1 MQPIHA
7 KVTIKMLLF
16 PDQMADPVNENE
28 DTVPHDEI
36 PEVEVR
42 QQEVEVQAP
51 ELPAKT
57 DALLPGPVV
66 VAYTDDAD
74 DTQNLI
80 ENPELVEKIQ
90 KIDDHFRWNVW
101 VCFFSCGLMGL
112 LSNYF
117 VACWLMSLLG
127 IYRSYRCDSA
137 KKRRDLAQA
146 TLLSSEARLS
156 FYISVLVGA
165 AVGVGLTLRFLAGQN
180 FSSDGIF
187 LHDGHN
193 EE

>member
-1 MQPIHA
+1 
-7 KVTIKMLLF
+7 MLLF
-16 PDQMADPVNENE
+16 PGQMADPVNENE
-28 DTVPHDEI
+28 EVVPENEV

-42 QQEVEVQAP
+42 QQEVEVQQPEMEVQAP

-57 DALLPGPVV
+57 DGLLPGPVV
-66 VAYTDDAD
+66 VAYADDAD

-80 ENPELVEKIQ
+80 ENPELMEKIQ
-90 KIDDHFRWNVW
+90 KIDDHFQWNVW

-112 LSNYF
+112 FSNYF

-156 FYISVLVGA
+156 FYISVLVGV
-165 AVGVGLTLRFLAGQN
+165 AVGVGLALRFLAGQN

-187 LHDGHN
+187 RHDGHN

>member
-1 MQPIHA
+1 
-7 KVTIKMLLF
+7 
-16 PDQMADPVNENE
+16 MADPVNENE
-28 DTVPHDEI
+28 EVVSQDEVLEVEVQQ
-36 PEVEVR
+36 PEVEI
-42 QQEVEVQAP
+42 QAP
-51 ELPAKT
+51 ELPAKA
-57 DALLPGPVV
+57 DGLLPGPVV

-80 ENPELVEKIQ
+80 ENPELAEKIQ
-90 KIDDHFRWNVW
+90 KVDDHFRWNVW
-101 VCFFSCGLMGL
+101 ACFFSCGLMGL
-112 LSNYF
+112 FSNYF

-137 KKRRDLAQA
+137 KKRRDLVQA

-156 FYISVLVGA
+156 FYISVLVGV

-180 FSSDGIF
+180 FSSEGIF
-187 LHDGHN
+187 RHDGHN